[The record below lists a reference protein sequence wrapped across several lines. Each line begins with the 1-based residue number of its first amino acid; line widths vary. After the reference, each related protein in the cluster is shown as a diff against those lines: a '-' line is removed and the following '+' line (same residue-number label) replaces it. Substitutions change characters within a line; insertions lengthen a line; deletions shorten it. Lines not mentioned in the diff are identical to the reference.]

1 VTVVGDHWVD
11 LTEKDVFCFCF
22 CFYSGVSEVSGYVA
36 GWCLEF
42 LSSWAEDLAHESVD

>member
-11 LTEKDVFCFCF
+11 LTEKGVFCFC
-22 CFYSGVSEVSGYVA
+22 SGVSEVSGYVA